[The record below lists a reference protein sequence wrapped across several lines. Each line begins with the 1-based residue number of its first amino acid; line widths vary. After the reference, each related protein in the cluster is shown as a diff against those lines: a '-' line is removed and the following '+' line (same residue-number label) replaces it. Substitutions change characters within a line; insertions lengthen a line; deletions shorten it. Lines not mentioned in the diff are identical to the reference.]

1 MLSVPWNCS
10 AELTPPIPDVHMPEK
25 KIRVLIAKPGLDGHD
40 RGAKVIARA
49 LRDAGMEVIY
59 TGLRQTPEMIAS
71 ASAQEDVD
79 VIGLSILS
87 GAHNTLCPRLME
99 LLREKGMNDV
109 TVLIGGIIPEADIP
123 ALKKVGIAEVFLP
136 GTPTQAIVDFIRQRV
151 SAAPKG
157 A

>member
-1 MLSVPWNCS
+1 M
-10 AELTPPIPDVHMPEK
+10 TDK

-71 ASAQEDVD
+71 ASVQEDVD

-87 GAHNTLCPRLME
+87 GAHNALCPRLME

-123 ALKKVGIAEVFLP
+123 GLKKVGIAEVFLP
-136 GTPTQAIVDFIRQRV
+136 GTSTQDIVDFIRKRFADAK
-151 SAAPKG
+151 SADR
-157 A
+157 